1 MLKTDNTIRFLK
13 FIVLS
18 NVGLVIFKVFGGILS
33 KSTALIADGSDSLLN
48 VLSSI
53 ITYKY
58 YRKARYPPDRD
69 HPYGHLR
76 YEAYA
81 SFLIIILMV
90 ITFSFIAFSALSK
103 LSRVIEGVS
112 VIGIIFAAVSF
123 ILNIVYSNV
132 LKKLSKESQLLMTEA
147 RHISVDVLESSVVLI
162 GVSLGALVSGIFDIM
177 ATIAVV
183 GIVVYYIVKTLR
195 ELKESITDVSPP
207 TDVLRTIERT
217 IASTEGVIEYHSLRA
232 RQYFGKVFADVHV
245 VVRRD
250 ISVDKAHDI
259 ATRIEEKLNDLFGDM
274 LDIVI
279 HIEPEGDE
287 NHHY

>member
-1 MLKTDNTIRFLK
+1 M
-13 FIVLS
+13 
-18 NVGLVIFKVFGGILS
+18 
-33 KSTALIADGSDSLLN
+33 
-48 VLSSI
+48 
-53 ITYKY
+53 
-58 YRKARYPPDRD
+58 
-69 HPYGHLR
+69 
-76 YEAYA
+76 
-81 SFLIIILMV
+81 
-90 ITFSFIAFSALSK
+90 
-103 LSRVIEGVS
+103 
-112 VIGIIFAAVSF
+112 
-123 ILNIVYSNV
+123 
-132 LKKLSKESQLLMTEA
+132 
-147 RHISVDVLESSVVLI
+147 ESSVVLI
-162 GVSLGALVSGIFDIM
+162 GVSLGVLISGIFDIM

-183 GIVVYYIVKTLR
+183 GIVVYYIIKTLR

-287 NHHY
+287 HHHY